1 VVTIGGR
8 GPVLRTATIGEA
20 MQTLQSFRTADPK
33 VVSRCR
39 YAQYRGL
46 PTTLRVKEMLVTGLV
61 RSLKEDKSCNPVR
74 WVITVV
80 VAKRS
85 AAA

>member
-1 VVTIGGR
+1 MQTFETTDLKVVT
-8 GPVLRTATIGEA
+8 
-20 MQTLQSFRTADPK
+20 
-33 VVSRCR
+33 RCR

-46 PTTLRVKEMLVTGLV
+46 KATLRVKGMVITGLV
-61 RSLKEDKSCNPVR
+61 RSLREDKSSNPMR
-74 WVITVV
+74 WIITLV